1 MTAFMRAFHFLSLF
15 LVIIINYI
23 SFTNETTTPDTM
35 STIYSQYTITYA
47 EQQQEQPAARTQE
60 WVDKQSNMKLLFAYS
75 PKPLVGTSTEL
86 MFDILDLGTGTHF
99 KDVFAT
105 LTIIDGLQQQVPL
118 KFYKVTAPNGHF
130 SIKYQFGHEG
140 TYQIIVKVNSKDS
153 ALALASFKIV
163 VPFQP
168 FGVFN
173 INHIFPLLNP
183 VVLVGIIGAMA
194 ILAFIIVVNK
204 KQK

>member
-86 MFDILDLGTGTHF
+86 MFDILDLDRYTF
-99 KDVFAT
+99 QRCFC
-105 LTIIDGLQQQVPL
+105 
-118 KFYKVTAPNGHF
+118 N
-130 SIKYQFGHEG
+130 
-140 TYQIIVKVNSKDS
+140 TYN
-153 ALALASFKIV
+153 
-163 VPFQP
+163 
-168 FGVFN
+168 N
-173 INHIFPLLNP
+173 
-183 VVLVGIIGAMA
+183 
-194 ILAFIIVVNK
+194 
-204 KQK
+204 